1 MKTKQ
6 LISFAALSL
15 LCACGGNDTNYNTIK
30 KEKIDDGQWV
40 GYLETPLM
48 KLPLVLGIQHNQA
61 GEASCYLMSPKQTKD
76 TIPAALDF
84 ISEDSVAVTSSMI
97 GLTYRGKLTDGK
109 IVGEFSQN
117 GLTMAMDMEYCAD
130 GLAQDNRPQTP
141 KPPFPYTTE
150 EVEFSNPDAT
160 LSGTLTLPEKMDGKV
175 PVVLM
180 VSGSGLQNRDEE
192 IMGHKPFAVIADYLA
207 KNGIAS
213 LRYDDRGCGKSVG
226 DGQNATTFDFANDAQ
241 SGMEFLR
248 KDPRFSRVG
257 ILGHSEG
264 GAIAYILGAKGLP
277 DFIVSLAGP
286 TVKGDELL
294 AEQVNTINKLAGS
307 SEVITASVYRERA
320 YGKNGAW
327 MDAFI
332 DYDPAE
338 NIKNTKCPVFSLHGL
353 KDCQVI
359 PEQNTKALRNSMPGA
374 GSIIKEYP
382 GLNHLFQHCTTGL
395 PTEYGDIEET
405 ISDEVLKD
413 IASWIV
419 KIR

>member
-1 MKTKQ
+1 MKKEVF
-6 LISFAALSL
+6 LSAAITL
-15 LCACGGNDTNYNTIK
+15 LCACGGSDTNYNTVK
-30 KEKIDDGQWV
+30 KEKIDDGRWV

-130 GLAQDNRPQTP
+130 DLAQNSKPQTP

-160 LSGTLTLPEKMDGKV
+160 LSGTLTLPEKMEGKV
-175 PVVLM
+175 PVVIM

-192 IMGHKPFAVIADYLA
+192 LMGHKPFAVIADYLA

-226 DGQNATTFDFANDAQ
+226 DGNNATTFDFANDVQ
-241 SGMEFLR
+241 SGIEFLR
-248 KDPRFSRVG
+248 KDSRFSKVG

-264 GAIAYILGAKGLP
+264 GTITFILGAKGFA
-277 DFIVSLAGP
+277 DFIISLAGSA
-286 TVKGDELL
+286 VKGDEALT
-294 AEQVNTINKLAGS
+294 EQVNVINRLAGS
-307 SEVITASVYRERA
+307 SEVISVSDYRERV
-320 YGKNGAW
+320 YGKNGPW
-327 MDAFI
+327 LDAFL
-332 DYDPAE
+332 DYDPTE
-338 NIKNTKCPVFSLHGL
+338 NIRNTKCPVLALNGS

-359 PEQNTKALRNSMPGA
+359 PLQNLEAFRKLLNPSSTT
-374 GSIIKEYP
+374 IKEYP
-382 GLNHLFQHCTTGL
+382 NLNHLFQHCTTGL
-395 PTEYGDIEET
+395 PMEYADIEET
-405 ISDEVLKD
+405 ISEEVLKD
-413 IASWIV
+413 IAQWV
-419 KIR
+419 KFL